1 MDVERFRQQLL
12 EERSRVEHALSFL
25 HEDNQGTMAEE
36 SGEPGIDQHI
46 ADSATVTLERQID
59 DSLELNEQHVLQ
71 EIDAALVR
79 IDTGS
84 FGTCEHCHQ
93 PIPEER
99 LEALPHARFCIACQ
113 RSLERG

>member
-25 HEDNQGTMAEE
+25 HEDNQGTMGDE

-46 ADSATVTLERQID
+46 ADSATVTLDREID
-59 DSLELNEQHVLQ
+59 ESLELNEQHVLQ

-79 IDTGS
+79 IEKGS

-99 LEALPHARFCIACQ
+99 LEALPQARFCIACQ